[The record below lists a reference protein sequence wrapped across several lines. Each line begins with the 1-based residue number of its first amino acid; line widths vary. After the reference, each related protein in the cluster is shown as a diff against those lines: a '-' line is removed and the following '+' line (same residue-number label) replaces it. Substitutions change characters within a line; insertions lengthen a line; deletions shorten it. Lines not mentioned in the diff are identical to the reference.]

1 MLKINENYAKL
12 KESYLFSEIAHRVNA
27 YSAANPDKK
36 LIKMGIGDVTLPL
49 CDAVVQAMKTAADEM
64 GKPKLSAATVPNR
77 ATIF

>member
-36 LIKMGIGDVTLPL
+36 LIKMGIGNVTLPL
-49 CDAVVQAMKTAADEM
+49 RRGCTGYEN
-64 GKPKLSAATVPNR
+64 GG
-77 ATIF
+77 